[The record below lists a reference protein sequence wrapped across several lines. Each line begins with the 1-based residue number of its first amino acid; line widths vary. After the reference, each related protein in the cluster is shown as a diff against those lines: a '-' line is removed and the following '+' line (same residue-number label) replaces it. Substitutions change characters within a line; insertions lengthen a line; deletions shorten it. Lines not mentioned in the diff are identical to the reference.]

1 MSHKIFM
8 VAKGFSFAKH
18 YNTLAVFVL
27 KESRVNKALDLKP
40 DRCLEF
46 MTEDDYSVEFLCR
59 ENVIYARPSI
69 PSEKAAELE
78 LVIRNIN
85 THGQLEIVAD
95 IISGNKSFDLVTSLR
110 NLDKNRYMIYK
121 LTSNNDI
128 AIHAK
133 VENNGNT
140 IILDGNKL

>member
-1 MSHKIFM
+1 M

>member
-46 MTEDDYSVEFLCR
+46 MTDDDYSVEFLCR
-59 ENVIYARPSI
+59 ENVIYARPST

-78 LVIRNIN
+78 LVVRNIN

-95 IISGNKSFDLVTSLR
+95 LISGNKSFDFITSLR
-110 NLDKNRYMIYK
+110 NLEKNIYMIYR
-121 LTSNNDI
+121 LTSNKDI